1 MASAQ
6 QNRPYGKTALLGV
19 VSLGMYVLLLTK
31 QDLINGSFAKGG
43 LFAFLPIVTAFLFS
57 FVHGAFTGNFWS
69 SLGVEASKKKVEV
82 K

>member
-6 QNRPYGKTALLGV
+6 QNRPYAKTALLGA
-19 VSLGMYVLLLTK
+19 VSVGMYVLLLTK
-31 QDLINGSFAKGG
+31 QDFINGTFAQGG

-57 FVHGAFTGNFWS
+57 FVHGGFTGNFWS